1 MALQFTL
8 KHTLADAVLDDFTKM
23 MNLMLPENI
32 GVMVEKQCKKKA
44 KGQSQ
49 PPKTPSESR
58 QDQPK
63 TKKVMMFPYQ
73 QQEAPLRTLSSMPN

>member
-1 MALQFTL
+1 
-8 KHTLADAVLDDFTKM
+8 
-23 MNLMLPENI
+23 
-32 GVMVEKQCKKKA
+32 MVEKQCKKKA